1 MALLLSYMYKLSCL
15 FALDGCYTRENLT
28 LDSLEQSTTTSRDV
42 ANLIGQTELVD
53 TSYRVATT
61 IASPIARLPAVKA
74 SHSNT
79 PAGPFHRMVFAPL
92 MALRKSS

>member
-61 IASPIARLPAVKA
+61 DQRECTLGSCLGDSLTDTHRQDRSTEWSSRL
-74 SHSNT
+74 
-79 PAGPFHRMVFAPL
+79 
-92 MALRKSS
+92 